1 MQITQIILQ
10 GLYLMLPAY
19 FANMTPVLVKKINLL
34 NYPLDFNLRIKNK
47 TILGTHKTWRG
58 LIFGTTAGIIIS
70 FIQYQLQTNSY
81 FTAITILDY
90 SNWLSIGFLLGFG
103 ALFGDAFKSL
113 IKRRFKIKPGK
124 PFFPWDQLDF
134 LIGALLFISFI
145 HVPDINIIIAILL
158 ISPILTIICNH
169 IAFYTKIRG
178 EKW

>member
-1 MQITQIILQ
+1 MQIIQIILQ

-19 FANMTPVLVKKINLL
+19 FANMTPVLVKKINFLH
-34 NYPLDFNLRIKNK
+34 YPLDFNLKIKNK

-58 LIFGTTAGIIIS
+58 LFFGTIAGIIIS
-70 FIQYQLQTNSY
+70 FIQFQFQKHSY

-90 SNWLSIGFLLGFG
+90 SNWLIIGFLLGFG

-113 IKRRFKIKPGK
+113 IKRRCKIKPGK

-134 LIGALLFISFI
+134 LIGALLFISI
-145 HVPDINIIIAILL
+145 IQTLDIKIIISILL

-169 IAFYTKIRG
+169 IAFYTNIRG

>member
-1 MQITQIILQ
+1 MELLQIILKS
-10 GLYLMLPAY
+10 LYLMLPAY
-19 FANMTPVLVKKINLL
+19 FANMTPVIIKKINILD
-34 NYPLDFNLRIKNK
+34 YPIDFNIKIKNK

-58 LIFGTTAGIIIS
+58 LIFGTIAGIIVA
-70 FIQYQLQTNSY
+70 FIQYQFQTNNI
-81 FTAITILDY
+81 FTSITILNY
-90 SNWLSIGFLLGFG
+90 SQWLIIGTLLGFG

-134 LIGALLFISFI
+134 LIGAIVFLSFI
-145 HVPDINIIIAILL
+145 HRLDLNIIITILL